1 MITRNLYYINDPF
14 WNMYYNTNDDI
25 FGRKYINQG
34 NIIPYVKIGNIKD
47 PFEFEFKKK
56 YGYISK
62 NSIRCSNGDIVQIL
76 S

>member
-1 MITRNLYYINDPF
+1 MITRNLYYIN
-14 WNMYYNTNDDI
+14 
-25 FGRKYINQG
+25 
-34 NIIPYVKIGNIKD
+34 D

-62 NSIRCSNGDIVQIL
+62 NSVRCSNGDIVQIL

>member
-34 NIIPYVKIGNIKD
+34 NIIPYIKIGNIKD
-47 PFEFEFKKK
+47 PFEFHQMF
-56 YGYISK
+56 
-62 NSIRCSNGDIVQIL
+62 
-76 S
+76 